1 MLTKDQLANVVR
13 SGNSRFPSIGR
24 LSIFNTEMTAH
35 SAQPDRSPGL
45 SAAPSGL
52 SIRPTASSHRGDLG
66 IRLLV
71 TRARGGKAV
80 RAGANEGACR
90 SSAKERQTRRDSF
103 ARHFSTRPI
112 QLSGLVALSL
122 EGGALQPRRRPISSP
137 RWRSLRP
144 ATVLA
149 ELIWHCAS
157 RRATRAGPY
166 AGRASRSACTFWLR
180 THSGGVARM
189 SVIRTLPVA
198 SSLLSRARPMRISFA
213 LRNASSR

>member
-13 SGNSRFPSIGR
+13 SGNSRFPTIGR

-35 SAQPDRSPGL
+35 SAQPDRSPAYQRL
-45 SAAPSGL
+45 RLAYPSVPRLRLTAATS
-52 SIRPTASSHRGDLG
+52 ASSYWLH
-66 IRLLV
+66 
-71 TRARGGKAV
+71 AREAARPV
-80 RAGANEGACR
+80 RAGANE
-90 SSAKERQTRRDSF
+90 SVSQFRQRATDA
-103 ARHFSTRPI
+103 ARLVRQAFLRKAT
-112 QLSGLVALSL
+112 QLSALVALSL

-166 AGRASRSACTFWLR
+166 VGRASRSACTFWLL
-180 THSGGVARM
+180 TQSGGVARM

-198 SSLLSRARPMRISFA
+198 SALLSRARPMRISFA